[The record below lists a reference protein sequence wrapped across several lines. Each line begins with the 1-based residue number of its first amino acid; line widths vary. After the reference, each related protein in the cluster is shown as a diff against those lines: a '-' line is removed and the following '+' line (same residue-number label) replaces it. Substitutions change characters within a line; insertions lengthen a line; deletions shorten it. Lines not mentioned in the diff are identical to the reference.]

1 MAKPSLDSTKAR
13 FGATAGLYT
22 ILVLACLVAANWLA
36 NRYNKTY
43 DTTSNKRYTL
53 SDETKKV
60 VGGLKADATITYIDE
75 ASKFDNAKSTL
86 DRYSNLSP
94 KVHIKYIDIRKQPT
108 VARSYGVR
116 YAGTAYVEM
125 GPKREEAKALTE
137 EGLTGAFLKVMKGT
151 RKVCFVTGS
160 HERQVD
166 ESGNTGLSRFK
177 DLLTRDNYATES
189 VSLLAKTEVPKDCSV
204 LTIAGPQNEYDPPE
218 VASIKAY
225 VESGG
230 RVFFLLDPPLHISKI
245 DTSENAPLAQL
256 LSAWGVT
263 PDKDLVLDPNP
274 LGQMFGVGPEVP
286 LIMDFESHAIVRDL
300 KGAAVGLPFAES
312 LTIKNGDK
320 TTVDKLFSTTD
331 RTFATT
337 NLSTNQV
344 SVDDPKNKKGP
355 FVLAVAGTYNTG
367 DPSKPGRFVVI
378 GSATF
383 LENDY
388 IGLQANRDLAVNS
401 VNWLSS
407 DEDLISIRPKEA
419 EDRRLN
425 ATQSQ
430 MNMFEYS
437 VLFAIPLII
446 IAAGVSL
453 FLKRR

>member
-1 MAKPSLDSTKAR
+1 MATRSIDATKAR

-22 ILVLACLVAANWLA
+22 ILVIACLVAVNWLA

-60 VGGLKADATITYIDE
+60 IGGLKADATITYIDK
-75 ASKFDNAKSTL
+75 ASGFDTAKPTL
-86 DRYSNLSP
+86 DRYANLSP
-94 KVHIKYIDIRKQPT
+94 KVHVKYIDGQRNPT

-125 GPKREEAKALTE
+125 GPKREEAKAVTE

-151 RKVCFVTGS
+151 RTVCFVTGG

-177 DLLTRDNYATES
+177 DLLTRDNYATQS
-189 VSLLAKTEVPKDCSV
+189 VALLSKSEVPKDCSV
-204 LTIAGPQNEYDPPE
+204 LAIAGPQNEYDPPE
-218 VASIKAY
+218 VAAIKAY

-230 RVFFLLDPPLHISKI
+230 RALVLLDPPLHISKI
-245 DTSENAPLAQL
+245 DTSENAPLSQL
-256 LSAWGVT
+256 LTGWGVT

-274 LGQMFGVGPEVP
+274 LGQMLGVGPEVP
-286 LIMDFESHAIVRDL
+286 LITEFESQAIVKDL

-312 LTIKNGDK
+312 LTVKTGDK
-320 TTVDKLFSTTD
+320 TTVDKLFSTSD

-337 NLSTNQV
+337 NLATNQV
-344 SVDDPKNKKGP
+344 NVDDPKNKKGP

-367 DPSKPGRFVVI
+367 DSTKPGRFVVI

-407 DEDLISIRPKEA
+407 DEDLISIRPKEP

-425 ATQSQ
+425 ATQAQ
-430 MNMFEYS
+430 MNVFEYT
-437 VLFAIPLII
+437 VLFAFPLII
-446 IAAGVSL
+446 IVAGVSL

>member
-1 MAKPSLDSTKAR
+1 MANRSLDSAKAR

-22 ILVLACLVAANWLA
+22 ILVLACLVAVNWLA

-60 VGGLKADATITYIDE
+60 IGGLKSDVTITYIDK
-75 ASKFDNAKSTL
+75 ASGFETAKPTL

-94 KVHIKYIDIRKQPT
+94 KVHVKYVDYQKQAT
-108 VARSYGVR
+108 VARSYGLR
-116 YAGTAYVEM
+116 YPGTAYVEM
-125 GPKREEAKALTE
+125 GAKREEAKALTE
-137 EGLTGAFLKVMKGT
+137 EGLTGAFLKVMKGI

-160 HERQVD
+160 HERQID
-166 ESGNTGLSRFK
+166 ESDRTGLSRFK
-177 DLLTRDNYATES
+177 DLLTRDNYTTES

-204 LTIAGPQNEYDPPE
+204 LMIAGPQNEYDPPE
-218 VASIKAY
+218 IAAIKAY
-225 VESGG
+225 VEAGG
-230 RVFFLLDPPLHISKI
+230 RAFIQLDPPLHIAKI
-245 DTSENAPLAQL
+245 DTSDNAPLAQL
-256 LSAWGVT
+256 LASWGVT

-274 LGQMFGVGPEVP
+274 VGQMFGVGPEVP
-286 LIMDFESHAIVRDL
+286 LITDFESQAIVRDL
-300 KGAAVGLPFAES
+300 KGAAVGLPFAQS
-312 LTIKNGDK
+312 LTIKAGDK
-320 TTVDKLFSTTD
+320 TTVDKLFATSD

-344 SVDDPKNKKGP
+344 NVDDPKNKKGP
-355 FVLAVAGTYNTG
+355 FVLAAAGTYNTG

-388 IGLQANRDLAVNS
+388 IGFQANRDLAVNA

-430 MNMFEYS
+430 MNMFEYT
-437 VLFAIPLII
+437 VLFAFPLII